1 MMCVPA
7 HDLRSFTRRA
17 NIMESRLY
25 ASGKNQLDNSVVKRF
40 LYALPGAAHRCRP
53 EGCADILSVKMPRR
67 HCLPGLH
74 QRHLAKLH
82 WHIHQGTFML
92 PTSITPEGRFRIG
105 VHAPSYTVANLRQ
118 QDHHAV
124 LGHFA
129 DGIAVDNR
137 ENFPEKDVS
146 IAAGRT
152 IYEIRNAFPF
162 RGCTFIDSNWAI
174 ARAGDPGSIRI
185 HPPQP
190 VSMRSLLGDHCPPDA
205 VREIVT
211 RLPLPLRYQ
220 LAATSTDADEL
231 VWLAQSCC
239 RLLINENGVP
249 SGLRYIEENGRH
261 RPDIDDF
268 ELFETIANNPY
279 LHDVY
284 KEVMVLRPGVQ
295 GNSEIVGDYSRG
307 GTQVLEYLRGNSY
320 IPWGHYAANC
330 GPASIRY
337 RIADLTA
344 EDMTALR
351 HLYYQRIF
359 LTIADKQGIAPP
371 VRRRRLTA
379 EEVESLRQQIVDKL
393 TVATSDLESL
403 ATLWGWNFGYDF
415 SGSGYR
421 LHASHQMIHQ
431 QYAMVP
437 QWVNDIDGS
446 PIPAYSCGDLVAEVV
461 ECYRQEYDS
470 DFFADYLR
478 AIAGN
483 SRIDGGEGAQS
494 LVVWQDTNVQLFVP
508 KAQVSQ
514 WEIQLMVTADSNT
527 GPVGNVIEANA
538 AVRHSLD
545 TGILK
550 AQQVL
555 AGLGATMVTSIEY
568 PKRIGVQNGQRLLYS
583 FLPKLPWSMGAFSE
597 AQGRFIL
604 GHYPEDF
611 AEACR
616 RQLG

>member
-1 MMCVPA
+1 M
-7 HDLRSFTRRA
+7 
-17 NIMESRLY
+17 
-25 ASGKNQLDNSVVKRF
+25 
-40 LYALPGAAHRCRP
+40 
-53 EGCADILSVKMPRR
+53 
-67 HCLPGLH
+67 LH
-74 QRHLAKLH
+74 
-82 WHIHQGTFML
+82 
-92 PTSITPEGRFRIG
+92 TSITPEGRFRIG
-105 VHAPSYTVANLRQ
+105 LHTPSYAVANLREH
-118 QDHHAV
+118 DHHAV
-124 LGHFA
+124 LGLLA
-129 DGIAVDNR
+129 DGVEVDNR
-137 ENFPEKDVS
+137 KNFPAEDVR
-146 IAAGRT
+146 IATART
-152 IYEIRNAFPF
+152 IYEIRNPFPF
-162 RGCTFIDSNWAI
+162 RGCTFIDSGWAM
-174 ARAGDPGSIRI
+174 AKAGDPGSIRM
-185 HPPQP
+185 HAPQA
-190 VSMRSLLGDHCPPDA
+190 VSLQTLLGEHCPSAA
-205 VREIVT
+205 VREIVI

-220 LAATSTDADEL
+220 LAATSTDSEEL

-239 RLLINENGVP
+239 RLLLNENGTP
-249 SGLRYIEENGRH
+249 IGLRYLEANGQY

-268 ELFETIANNPY
+268 ELFETIANNPH
-279 LHDVY
+279 LPDAY

-295 GNSEIVGDYSRG
+295 GNSEIVGDYYRG
-307 GTQVLEYLRGNSY
+307 DTEVLEYLRGNSY

-330 GPASIRY
+330 APATIRY
-337 RIADLTA
+337 RIADLSA
-344 EDMTALR
+344 EDMTGLR

-359 LTIADKQGIAPP
+359 FTVAEKLGIAPP

-379 EEVESLRQQIVDKL
+379 EEVESLRQEIVEKL
-393 TVATSDLESL
+393 TVAASGLESL

-431 QYAMVP
+431 QYALVP
-437 QWVNDIDGS
+437 QWVKDVDGGA
-446 PIPAYSCGDLVAEVV
+446 IPAYCCGDLVAEVI
-461 ECYRQEYDS
+461 ERYRQEYHS

-478 AIAGN
+478 AIAN
-483 SRIDGGEGAQS
+483 NTRTDGGAGAQS
-494 LVVWQDTNVQLFVP
+494 LVIWHDDNVLLFVP

-514 WEIQLMVTADSNT
+514 WEIQLMVTADDNL
-527 GPVGNVIEANA
+527 GPVGNVIEANT

-568 PKRIGVQNGQRLLYS
+568 SKRIGVKNGQRLLYA